1 MELPQALVNLHQA
14 CESILF
20 ATHLTKLSDR
30 PPIQETI
37 ESSLGLLRLEWS
49 YAVQILDLA
58 LLSYS
63 GAHVADL
70 DRDLSE
76 GIKKRSFEVL
86 HSSED
91 SMEDSVDNLA
101 PKMHMTR
108 RHLCC
113 LEALL
118 GQQVWVLS
126 LKPPRD
132 DDKPLYLSTEVGTLA
147 DIWGPLWKSCRLS
160 RPEDIYEL
168 RIGNGCILP
177 WIPDPEV
184 IQDGLLNEDEIF
196 CHWISTR
203 KLPANIEL
211 IQKGL
216 PRQSFTLTDQLF
228 IGATGNEHHELKPNP
243 TCTRSNYDIKQD
255 MNDIHGLHHLNT
267 ARQTRYKDAQTVQ
280 VQGGGLGLTV
290 STTLIYKRQEGHTWK
305 DALVEGW
312 RDPKLRNPVP
322 LEHYTGLM
330 ISSCTKNAKR
340 VRLLDVLATDT
351 MKIFLKGISFPWE
364 EDLES
369 RYYRALK
376 SPKSFRSLWGDAKAR
391 ANIGDAISICLDAL
405 AETGV
410 DDQTGELRAL
420 WVIKAN
426 EAESSRSQSS
436 TSESVGSESS
446 RISVDA
452 SPAPDWEP
460 TEEYTLS
467 IFRKEHTWTR
477 FLRDTPEVMTMAVVE
492 DICLE
497 PNQSYGRRCAAWR
510 FDESGK
516 ETRTE
521 GGFPILQTRIQINER
536 FITQTRS
543 QSLRIVDLVNQGT
556 RWDLTGIK
564 PGFRF
569 LMGEQGVLEVI
580 EDPKT
585 AKAKLKGK
593 GKEITA
599 EPSSS
604 RIRRPSLLVQWYGV
618 KSTTVQEARDFE
630 IKQTFYGENPREHH
644 TEYLSTG
651 WQTKPIQVF
660 ILSDSSKALKD
671 TARIRSRGY

>member
-1 MELPQALVNLHQA
+1 
-14 CESILF
+14 
-20 ATHLTKLSDR
+20 
-30 PPIQETI
+30 
-37 ESSLGLLRLEWS
+37 
-49 YAVQILDLA
+49 
-58 LLSYS
+58 
-63 GAHVADL
+63 
-70 DRDLSE
+70 
-76 GIKKRSFEVL
+76 
-86 HSSED
+86 
-91 SMEDSVDNLA
+91 
-101 PKMHMTR
+101 
-108 RHLCC
+108 
-113 LEALL
+113 LL